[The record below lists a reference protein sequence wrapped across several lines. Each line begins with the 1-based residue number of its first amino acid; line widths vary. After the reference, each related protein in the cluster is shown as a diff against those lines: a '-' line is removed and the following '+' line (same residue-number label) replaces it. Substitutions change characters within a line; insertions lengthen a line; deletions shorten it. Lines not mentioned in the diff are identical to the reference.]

1 MADFKKKLLAWGSS
15 FPDIVWLDSNLDSSE
30 NTEFEAVLAV
40 EAFTAI
46 KTDYQNAFD
55 KLKEYQQTTKD
66 WIFGYLS
73 YDLKN
78 DVERLK
84 SSNYDG
90 LQFPDLYFFQPQKL
104 VFLKDNIADFIYL
117 RMVDDEIET
126 DFEEIQNLKL
136 KTEISGKKIEIQSR
150 ISKEEYLEK
159 VVAMLEHIH
168 RGDIYE
174 ANLCQEF
181 FSENVDLNAF
191 SIYQSLNEISTP
203 PFAAFLRLENIHL
216 VSASPERYLRK
227 KGDQLLT
234 QPIKGTARRSSNPEE
249 DKEIALNLARDPKE
263 MSENVM
269 IVDLV
274 RNDLSR
280 IAEKGS
286 VKVNELCKV
295 YSFKQVHQLIS
306 SVTATIARGIEPVEA
321 LRTSFPMGSMTG
333 APKIS
338 AMKIIEKLESTK
350 RGLYSGA
357 VGYFSPEGDFDFNV
371 VIRSILYNS
380 TNKYLSFS
388 VGGAITAKSN
398 PEKEYEECLLKSRAL
413 REVLENL

>member
-1 MADFKKKLLAWGSS
+1 MANFKEKLLTWGNS

-78 DVERLK
+78 DVERLR

-104 VFLKDNIADFIYL
+104 VFLKDNIAEFVYL

-126 DFEEIQNLKL
+126 DFEEIQNCKFN
-136 KTEISGKKIEIQSR
+136 TEKPEGRIEIQSR
-150 ISKEEYLEK
+150 ISKQEYLEK
-159 VVAMLEHIH
+159 VGAMLEHIH

-181 FSENVDLNAF
+181 FSENVDLDAF

-203 PFAAFLRLENIHL
+203 PFAAFLRLENINL

-249 DKEIALNLARDPKE
+249 DKKIALNLAQDPKE

-286 VKVNELCKV
+286 VKVDELCKV
-295 YSFKQVHQLIS
+295 YSFKQVHQMIS
-306 SVTATIARGIEPVEA
+306 SVTATIAEGIEPVEA

-338 AMKIIEKLESTK
+338 AMNIIEKLESTK